1 MRRSAENRGLVCD
14 VHGVACFKPEKKA
27 KWKHVKACSRSHQ
40 REVFC
45 LFSVA
50 SHQSAA
56 GSELEAARVTA

>member
-1 MRRSAENRGLVCD
+1 MRRLDGTRGLVWY

-27 KWKHVKACSRSHQ
+27 KWKHVKACSRSHK

-56 GSELEAARVTA
+56 GSELEATRVTA